1 MIEKYR
7 QLIRKESSFL
17 KSQGIFFFLP
27 AIPYLKRKGNAEWSA
42 LKMSRRSGSSITWR
56 LWQCFQPMKYVIYMP
71 GFCDAK
77 PKWLQINWKI
87 SWITWVTASALS
99 RFGTKARRELLFGCW
114 CRWPCGKH
122 TINCCNCGMIS
133 QVDRFLSLSLCKKWA
148 HLPEVC
154 GGIYIKKHII
164 APVSRQVSL
173 HIYKH
178 PGEVSTFHPSTSTH
192 LSFNIIF
199 ESFFEILFHLFF
211 FFSLDVYEALDNAVW
226 VWIGDG
232 RVVKEPR
239 YGD

>member
-1 MIEKYR
+1 
-7 QLIRKESSFL
+7 
-17 KSQGIFFFLP
+17 
-27 AIPYLKRKGNAEWSA
+27 
-42 LKMSRRSGSSITWR
+42 
-56 LWQCFQPMKYVIYMP
+56 
-71 GFCDAK
+71 
-77 PKWLQINWKI
+77 
-87 SWITWVTASALS
+87 
-99 RFGTKARRELLFGCW
+99 
-114 CRWPCGKH
+114 
-122 TINCCNCGMIS
+122 MIS

-192 LSFNIIF
+192 LSFNIVF

-226 VWIGDG
+226 V
-232 RVVKEPR
+232 
-239 YGD
+239 